1 MSSSVKEV
9 LIERELAREANKRLV
24 KEALLLLE
32 ELATKRCT
40 VSSMMDPKDAW
51 EILAEAYQ
59 SLSEL

>member
-1 MSSSVKEV
+1 MTSTVKEV
-9 LIERELAREANKRLV
+9 LLERGLAKETNKRLIM
-24 KEALLLLE
+24 EALTLLE

-40 VSSMMDPKDAW
+40 IASMMDPKDAW